1 MAKANSGL
9 RRKIR
14 ETTFVSEANHFRKA
28 INARTASQQRE
39 VKRNKKIMKKGF
51 NFTIG
56 GQKYETTVKEIE
68 PNVAEVVVN
77 GTSFIVEFQKNESK
91 KVKAARVAAPTAAPT
106 AAPVVAKPAGAAV
119 VKSPLPGSIV
129 KVMVKPGD
137 NVKKGDTLLTME
149 SMKMENVVA
158 SEYTGTVKNVLVSAG
173 QNVMQDDK
181 LVEIETVA
189 EAAAPAAPKPVAA
202 PQPKPAAAP
211 APAPAPAAAPVGG
224 NKINSPLPGSVISVA
239 VTEGQAVKK
248 GDTLLVLE
256 SMKMENPIL
265 SDCDG
270 TVTKIAVATGQSV
283 MQDDL
288 LVVIG

>member
-1 MAKANSGL
+1 
-9 RRKIR
+9 
-14 ETTFVSEANHFRKA
+14 
-28 INARTASQQRE
+28 
-39 VKRNKKIMKKGF
+39 MKKGF
-51 NFTIG
+51 SFTIG
-56 GQKYETTVKEIE
+56 GEKYDTTVKEIE

-77 GTSFIVEFQKNESK
+77 GTSFIVEFKKNESK
-91 KVKAARVAAPTAAPT
+91 KVKAARVAAPAGSAPVAAP
-106 AAPVVAKPAGAAV
+106 AQPAGAAT

-137 NVKKGDTLLTME
+137 SVKKGDTLLTME

-158 SEYTGTVKNVLVSAG
+158 SEYTGTVKNVLVQPG

-189 EAAAPAAPKPVAA
+189 VAAAPAAPKPVAA

-211 APAPAPAAAPVGG
+211 APQPAPAPAPAAPVGG
-224 NKINSPLPGSVISVA
+224 NKVNSPLPGSVISVA

-256 SMKMENPIL
+256 SMKMENPIMA
-265 SDCDG
+265 DCDG
-270 TVTKIAVATGQSV
+270 TVTKIAVAPGQSV

-288 LVVIG
+288 LVVIA